1 MDDTQTPGWP
11 LVGMTAEEAAKAL
24 RVDVRTVREAIR
36 SGGLPARLVGKGWRI
51 SPKALDEWLATGTGE
66 GRKGADA
73 SPEGED
79 A

>member
-1 MDDTQTPGWP
+1 MDDTQAPGWP

-24 RVDVRTVREAIR
+24 RVDVRTVRDAIR

-51 SPKALDEWLATGTGE
+51 DVDALKHWLATGSGE